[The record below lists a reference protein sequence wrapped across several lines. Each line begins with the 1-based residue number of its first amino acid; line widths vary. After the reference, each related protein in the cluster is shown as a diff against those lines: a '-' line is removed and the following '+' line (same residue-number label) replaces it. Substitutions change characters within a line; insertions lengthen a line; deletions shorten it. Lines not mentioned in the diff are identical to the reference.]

1 MCIHRTTGA
10 QRAVKVLRK
19 SNMDEDEK
27 RMLFNEINILKE
39 LDHPNIVKMYE
50 FFEDDKRYYLVQE
63 ICKGGE
69 LFDEI
74 IARGKF
80 TERDAALLIKQVL
93 SCINYCHQNNIVH
106 RDLKPENILLEQN
119 KAFDQIKIIDFG
131 TSLVYD
137 PSKKLDEKLG
147 TPYYIAPEV
156 LNKKYG
162 NKCDI
167 WSIGVIVYIL
177 LCGSPPF
184 SGQTDNDI
192 MKAVRAGKVNF
203 EGKGFSP
210 VAIDFMQSLLTY
222 DQEQRP
228 TAEDSLKHKWIAEL
242 AQVTVDETVAISAL
256 NNLKTFRADETM
268 KQATYA
274 YIASQLLSKT
284 KKEELAKVFKAFDKN
299 GDGKLSMDEVKQ
311 GYLDH
316 YGKIM
321 SDEEVETMFNS
332 VDADKSGF
340 IDYTEFIVATVNSE
354 EFNSNEFLQ
363 AAFKLFDKD
372 GSGSI
377 SGDEIKAVLGFTGGS
392 KSSAEDAKAI
402 DAILK

>member
-1 MCIHRTTGA
+1 MKLLPVENSLNVMPLFWSSKFYPASTTAIRTT
-10 QRAVKVLRK
+10 
-19 SNMDEDEK
+19 
-27 RMLFNEINILKE
+27 
-39 LDHPNIVKMYE
+39 
-50 FFEDDKRYYLVQE
+50 
-63 ICKGGE
+63 
-69 LFDEI
+69 
-74 IARGKF
+74 
-80 TERDAALLIKQVL
+80 
-93 SCINYCHQNNIVH
+93 SCY

-228 TAEDSLKHKWIAEL
+228 
-242 AQVTVDETVAISAL
+242 SA
-256 NNLKTFRADETM
+256 
-268 KQATYA
+268 
-274 YIASQLLSKT
+274 
-284 KKEELAKVFKAFDKN
+284 
-299 GDGKLSMDEVKQ
+299 
-311 GYLDH
+311 
-316 YGKIM
+316 
-321 SDEEVETMFNS
+321 
-332 VDADKSGF
+332 
-340 IDYTEFIVATVNSE
+340 
-354 EFNSNEFLQ
+354 
-363 AAFKLFDKD
+363 
-372 GSGSI
+372 
-377 SGDEIKAVLGFTGGS
+377 
-392 KSSAEDAKAI
+392 
-402 DAILK
+402 

>member
-1 MCIHRTTGA
+1 
-10 QRAVKVLRK
+10 
-19 SNMDEDEK
+19 
-27 RMLFNEINILKE
+27 
-39 LDHPNIVKMYE
+39 
-50 FFEDDKRYYLVQE
+50 
-63 ICKGGE
+63 
-69 LFDEI
+69 
-74 IARGKF
+74 
-80 TERDAALLIKQVL
+80 
-93 SCINYCHQNNIVH
+93 
-106 RDLKPENILLEQN
+106 LLEQN

-192 MKAVRAGKVNF
+192 MKAVRSGKVNY

-228 TAEDSLKHKWIAEL
+228 TAQACLQHKWISEL
-242 AQVTVDETVAISAL
+242 AQVTVDETVAVNAL

-321 SDEEVETMFNS
+321 SDEEVETMFNA

-354 EFNSNEFLQ
+354 EFESNEFLQ

-377 SGDEIKAVLGFTGGS
+377 SGDEIKAVLGFN
-392 KSSAEDAKAI
+392 
-402 DAILK
+402 

>member
-1 MCIHRTTGA
+1 
-10 QRAVKVLRK
+10 
-19 SNMDEDEK
+19 
-27 RMLFNEINILKE
+27 
-39 LDHPNIVKMYE
+39 
-50 FFEDDKRYYLVQE
+50 
-63 ICKGGE
+63 
-69 LFDEI
+69 
-74 IARGKF
+74 
-80 TERDAALLIKQVL
+80 
-93 SCINYCHQNNIVH
+93 
-106 RDLKPENILLEQN
+106 
-119 KAFDQIKIIDFG
+119 
-131 TSLVYD
+131 
-137 PSKKLDEKLG
+137 
-147 TPYYIAPEV
+147 
-156 LNKKYG
+156 
-162 NKCDI
+162 
-167 WSIGVIVYIL
+167 
-177 LCGSPPF
+177 
-184 SGQTDNDI
+184 

-228 TAEDSLKHKWIAEL
+228 TAEASLGHKWITEL

-256 NNLKTFRADETM
+256 NNLKTFRAEETM

-332 VDADKSGF
+332 VDADRSGF
-340 IDYTEFIVATVNSE
+340 IDYTEFIVATVNSD
-354 EFNSNEFLQ
+354 EFTSNEFLQ

-377 SGDEIKAVLGFTGGS
+377 SGDEIKAVLGFNGGS